1 MSPKTIKR
9 KRRAAGLSQEM
20 LARRVDVT
28 LRTIVNWENGK
39 TVPTLT
45 HAKVLKDFFA
55 GLEGE

>member
-28 LRTIVNWENGK
+28 LRTIVNWESGK
-39 TVPTLT
+39 TVPTLAN
-45 HAKVLKDFFA
+45 AKALSEFFA
-55 GLEGE
+55 GLEAE